1 MARTTRVRRLAGVA
15 LMLAMSACLAQADTA
30 VPAWPDDFTGR
41 LEVLAL
47 LETLN
52 ADLLS
57 NDSATLTLD
66 RWCESHGL
74 GATAKVVA
82 ERVGAVDKV
91 PTAAQRSILKV
102 DAADPVRYRRVRL
115 RCGSRILSE
124 ADNWYVPAR
133 LTPEMNRQLD
143 QTDIAFGRAVQA
155 LHFVRHTL
163 AARLLWSPLPAEWES
178 GAAVPHARPQSL
190 AMPPYLLEH
199 QAVLSLPDGTPFSLV
214 VETYTREVLGFA
226 PPPR

>member
-1 MARTTRVRRLAGVA
+1 MARTNRVRRLAGVA
-15 LMLAMSACLAQADTA
+15 LVLAMSAFPAQAETA
-30 VPAWPDDFTGR
+30 VPAWPDDLTGR

-66 RWCESHGL
+66 RWCESHGIG
-74 GATAKVVA
+74 GAAKVVA
-82 ERVGAVDKV
+82 ERVGAVDRA
-91 PTAAQRSILKV
+91 PTTAQRAILKV
-102 DAADPVRYRRVRL
+102 ASADPVRYRRVRL
-115 RCGSRILSE
+115 RCGPRILSE
-124 ADNWYVPAR
+124 ADNWYVPSR
-133 LTPEMNRQLD
+133 LTLEMNRQLD
-143 QTDIAFGRAVQA
+143 ETDIAFGRAVQA

-163 AARLLWSPLPAEWES
+163 AATLLWSPLPSGWEG
-178 GAAVPHARPQSL
+178 GAAVPPARSQTL
-190 AMPPYLLEH
+190 AMPSYLLEH
-199 QAVLSLPDGTPFSLV
+199 QAVLSLPNGTPFSLV

>member
-1 MARTTRVRRLAGVA
+1 MARTNRVGLSIGAAAA
-15 LMLAMSACLAQADTA
+15 LVMTACPAKAEMA
-30 VPAWPDDFTGR
+30 VPAWPDDLTGR

-66 RWCESHGL
+66 RWCEDHGL
-74 GATAKVVA
+74 GGAAKVVA
-82 ERVGAVDKV
+82 ERVGAADKA
-91 PTAAQRSILKV
+91 PSAAQRAILKV
-102 DAADPVRYRRVRL
+102 SAADPVRYRRVRL
-115 RCGSRILSE
+115 RCGPRVLSE

-143 QTDIAFGRAVQA
+143 ETDIAFGRAVQA
-155 LHFVRHTL
+155 LHFARHTL
-163 AARLLWSPLPAEWES
+163 GATLLWSPLPSGWES
-178 GAAVPHARPQSL
+178 GAAVPPARSQTL

-199 QAVLSLPDGTPFSLV
+199 RAVLSMPDGTPFSLV
-214 VETYTREVLGFA
+214 VETYTREVLAFAA
-226 PPPR
+226 PPR

>member
-1 MARTTRVRRLAGVA
+1 MVRTIRARLFTGVA
-15 LMLAMSACLAQADTA
+15 LVLAMSACPAKAETA
-30 VPAWPDDFTGR
+30 VPTWPDDFTGR

-74 GATAKVVA
+74 GDASKVVA
-82 ERVGAVDKV
+82 ERAEAVDKA
-91 PTAAQRSILKV
+91 PSAAQRSILEV
-102 DAADPVRYRRVRL
+102 EAADRVRYRRVRL
-115 RCGSRILSE
+115 RCGARILSE

-133 LTPEMNRQLD
+133 LTPAMNRQLD
-143 QTDIAFGRAVQA
+143 ETDVAFGRAVQA
-155 LHFVRHTL
+155 LHFARHTL
-163 AARLLWSPLPAEWES
+163 AAKLLWSPLPPGWEA
-178 GAAVPHARPQSL
+178 GAAVPPPRPLPL